1 MCYTV
6 LYRYP
11 LLWARAADRGGHEA
25 TGAMPAWKAVLLR
38 QAGPIPVPAVPV
50 PISTH
55 PKKQYNLTTTVKLN
69 TVSWCYPTCRCS
81 KPHFQEAFTE
91 YETQPNILGLV
102 VPFGTLIISF
112 YFFRFFANNYIFCTV
127 LFKYSR

>member
-25 TGAMPAWKAVLLR
+25 TGAMPAWKAVVLR

-55 PKKQYNLTTTVKLN
+55 PKKQYNLTTTVKKNSILYRGATQLADAQSRIFRRLSQN
-69 TVSWCYPTCRCS
+69 TKR
-81 KPHFQEAFTE
+81 
-91 YETQPNILGLV
+91 N
-102 VPFGTLIISF
+102 
-112 YFFRFFANNYIFCTV
+112 RIF
-127 LFKYSR
+127 